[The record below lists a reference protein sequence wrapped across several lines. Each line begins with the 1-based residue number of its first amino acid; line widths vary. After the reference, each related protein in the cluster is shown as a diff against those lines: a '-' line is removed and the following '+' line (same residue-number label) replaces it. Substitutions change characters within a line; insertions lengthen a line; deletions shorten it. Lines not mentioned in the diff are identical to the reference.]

1 MDRRERYPVLARR
14 GFREGTL
21 FLRSTLR
28 RGAELG
34 HHPQVVKVVPD
45 LCDLAAF
52 ESSPEDVGESNGF
65 ACCGIF
71 LTQAPVKPIIRG
83 GSRFG
88 RLKRSGQ

>member
-1 MDRRERYPVLARR
+1 MHKRGRYRVVAGR
-14 GFREGTL
+14 GFRECTL
-21 FLRSTLR
+21 FLWPTLR
-28 RGAELG
+28 REAELG

-65 ACCGIF
+65 ARCGIF

-83 GSRFG
+83 GSRFD